1 MGSDTRYGCSPAF
14 RRLPVCG
21 AAPVAGTGA
30 VAAAAREEGK
40 EQEHGMCPGTAG
52 QRSRRPLGGGTS
64 PPAGGQRG
72 RERGQE
78 PARPSPAALA
88 GRGTGPQGTAGTREG
103 ARFGLSAAQLLVFPG
118 RFRSRFP
125 GSAARGCR
133 LPGGA
138 GSGRGPAA
146 ASLPQRRARW
156 RTRGGSRGAR
166 EPLGSGGR
174 VPNPWRGAL

>member
-21 AAPVAGTGA
+21 AAPVAGTEA

-88 GRGTGPQGTAGTREG
+88 GRGTGPRGLPGRGRE
-103 ARFGLSAAQLLVFPG
+103 RGLGFPPPRSSSFPG
-118 RFRSRFP
+118 DFDPGFRARPPVGDGSRAVQ
-125 GSAARGCR
+125 G
-133 LPGGA
+133 PGGVPPQPPSRS
-138 GSGRGPAA
+138 GVGGGGRGEEAEERVSRWAA
-146 ASLPQRRARW
+146 GGECQ
-156 RTRGGSRGAR
+156 TRGEG
-166 EPLGSGGR
+166 L
-174 VPNPWRGAL
+174 W